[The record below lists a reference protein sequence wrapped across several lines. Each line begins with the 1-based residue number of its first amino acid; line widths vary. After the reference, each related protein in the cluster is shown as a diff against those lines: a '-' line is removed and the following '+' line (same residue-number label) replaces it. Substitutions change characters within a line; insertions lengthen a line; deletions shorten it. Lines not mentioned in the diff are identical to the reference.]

1 MKQARPPL
9 PGVVVRVDRLSAG
22 SGCHVCANVK
32 RAKRP
37 AAQRYSAMASK
48 VNRARPAPAP
58 KSGAACPYRLDG
70 GLFLLAGGPHRGGG
84 GGRRGGRCGSRRRIG
99 GHVGL

>member
-22 SGCHVCANVK
+22 AGCHGCANVK

-37 AAQRYSAMASK
+37 AAQRYSAMASS
-48 VNRARPAPAP
+48 VNRARGHRRQSLALRALTAWTAAYFFWLAGRTWVAAA
-58 KSGAACPYRLDG
+58 GAAG
-70 GLFLLAGGPHRGGG
+70 AAAAGGALA
-84 GGRRGGRCGSRRRIG
+84 
-99 GHVGL
+99 VT